1 MSFLTLF
8 PKETEMHGHRVF
20 LYACDPVIVQILW
33 PALTKFDRGVQIA
46 LSCKVPTHFHRDGS
60 LGRKGGL
67 RKPPTQGKG
76 VVRSLRILG
85 TKQDTAWIPYSQQN
99 FTQSSGSITK
109 HKSLETAGRAEGR
122 LTKLF
127 GLVFLR
133 TSRAW
138 PQLRKGADRPELKGG
153 EESHPSGLCLARL
166 LERLQ
171 GQGWPGRGKVLLPSQ
186 RVETLGRVNL
196 PLHAE
201 LYLTCRNRQP
211 VPSLI
216 SSLSSQEPDKLK
228 NRL

>member
-99 FTQSSGSITK
+99 FTQSSGSSTK

-153 EESHPSGLCLARL
+153 GRKPPLGALPGAAARAFAGTGLARS
-166 LERLQ
+166 
-171 GQGWPGRGKVLLPSQ
+171 GQGVAAKSEGRD
-186 RVETLGRVNL
+186 LG
-196 PLHAE
+196 E
-201 LYLTCRNRQP
+201 G
-211 VPSLI
+211 
-216 SSLSSQEPDKLK
+216 
-228 NRL
+228 